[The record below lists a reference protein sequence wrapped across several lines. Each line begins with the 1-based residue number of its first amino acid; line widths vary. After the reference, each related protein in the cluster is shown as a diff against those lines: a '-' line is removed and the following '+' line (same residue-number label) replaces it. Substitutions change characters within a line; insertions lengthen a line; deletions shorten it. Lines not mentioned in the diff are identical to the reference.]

1 MGDPRRALLSLL
13 ADGAV
18 HAGPALGAALGCT
31 RAAVWKQVAALRSM
45 GLPVESRGRHGY
57 CLPGGVELLDATL
70 IRAALGP
77 RAQRALAALKVA
89 FSIDSTSGYLLGQPM
104 PGPGEVACCL
114 AEYQDGGRGR
124 RGRRWL
130 SPAAR
135 GLCLSLGV
143 RLERGGHDLP
153 TLSLVTGVAVV
164 RALEVAG
171 ARGALLKWPND
182 VILGGGKLGGI
193 LVDVSG
199 EPGGPLHV
207 VIGVGLNVHGCPPA
221 GDVTPGG
228 GLPPASLSERPGA
241 QNPSRN
247 ALAAALVD
255 SLVAAVADF
264 DSHGFSPFAD
274 AWRQVDFLA
283 GRAIDLEV
291 AGRRESGIAR
301 GIADDGTLLIESGG
315 GRHRVVA
322 GEVTL
327 RPRT

>member
-13 ADGAV
+13 ADGSV
-18 HAGPALGAALGCT
+18 HAGPVLGAVLGCT
-31 RAAVWKQVAALRSM
+31 RAAVWKQVAALRAM
-45 GLPVESRGRHGY
+45 GLVVEARGRQGY
-57 CLPGGVELLDATL
+57 CIPGGVELLDAGRIRTTL
-70 IRAALGP
+70 SP
-77 RAQRALAALKVA
+77 RAQQALVALKVA
-89 FSIDSTSGYLLGQPM
+89 FGIDSTSGYLLGQPM

-130 SPAAR
+130 SPVAR

-143 RLERGGHDLP
+143 RLERGGHELP
-153 TLSLVTGVAVV
+153 TLSLVAGVAVV
-164 RALEVAG
+164 RALSVAG
-171 ARGALLKWPND
+171 AGGALLKWPND

-193 LVDVSG
+193 LVDVAG

-207 VIGVGLNVHGCPPA
+207 VIGVGINVHGTPAA
-221 GDVTPGG
+221 GDVTLAG
-228 GLPPASLSERPGA
+228 GLPPASLTDGPGA
-241 QNPSRN
+241 QHPSRN
-247 ALAAALVD
+247 VLAAALID

-264 DSHGFSPFAD
+264 DSHGFAPFAD

-291 AGRRESGIAR
+291 AGRHESGVAR
-301 GIADDGTLLIESGG
+301 GIAEDGTLLIESGG
-315 GRHRVVA
+315 GRRRVMA

-327 RPRT
+327 RPRA